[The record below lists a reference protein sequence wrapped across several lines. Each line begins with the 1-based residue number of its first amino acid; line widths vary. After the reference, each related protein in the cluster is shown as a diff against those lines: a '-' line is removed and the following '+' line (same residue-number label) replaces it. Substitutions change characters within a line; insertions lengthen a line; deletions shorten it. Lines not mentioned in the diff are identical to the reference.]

1 MKNDMRVAGNAQ
13 PKKWR
18 VVSKHVAACDACK
31 DTGSTVLIRCGHDKC
46 PREFH
51 VDCAFHQGGLLMDD
65 NGSVSVFCE
74 AHFKPILFCSCKEPY
89 NEARPMIFCD
99 ECCDWFHN
107 SCEGVHGNISDAQ
120 RYTCRSCREILKQ
133 GRTVSKVLQEKNAA
147 KEERSMWQQNASKAI
162 GLMSELEGGLCPI
175 IDEISRPQKTQYSI
189 KEITDAKDVLS
200 NSPFI
205 SPPPGAEDAAAMLLI
220 SLGVMPVIDRWRT
233 QLNTYLD
240 NYELWFNRANQV
252 CSESSSQ
259 IEALFTA
266 PQMAIVREV
275 CAKLR
280 ELSAEAVAAM
290 QGTPTDLDGFHAY
303 CEAVFW
309 MEEFLQVSCCFVSS
323 YIFALF
329 STAPMH
335 LRGEYRCC
343 IRSPKATTGCTP

>member
-1 MKNDMRVAGNAQ
+1 
-13 PKKWR
+13 
-18 VVSKHVAACDACK
+18 
-31 DTGSTVLIRCGHDKC
+31 
-46 PREFH
+46 
-51 VDCAFHQGGLLMDD
+51 MDD
-65 NGSVSVFCE
+65 NGSVNVFCE

-220 SLGVMPVIDRWRT
+220 SLGVMPVIDRWRA

-266 PQMAIVREV
+266 PQMTIVKEV

-290 QGTPTDLDGFHAY
+290 KGTPTDLDGFHAY

-323 YIFALF
+323 YVWSILNCANAPPFVNTGPA
-329 STAPMH
+329 STAQRRELDAQLERLSAH
-335 LRGEYRCC
+335 RRRALQAARRLRQGPFLRVVH
-343 IRSPKATTGCTP
+343 